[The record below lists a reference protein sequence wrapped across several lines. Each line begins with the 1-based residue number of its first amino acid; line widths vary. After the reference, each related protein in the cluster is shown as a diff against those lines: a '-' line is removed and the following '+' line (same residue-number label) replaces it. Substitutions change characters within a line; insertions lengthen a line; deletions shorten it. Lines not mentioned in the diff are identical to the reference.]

1 MSAQSLRKLFEVN
14 RYALSVNVEGI
25 THEESLI
32 QPPRGGNCLNWVVG
46 HIVANR
52 NHVLQLL
59 GEPPIWPE
67 PDYETYRRGSAPILD
82 GARAR
87 RLEKLI
93 EDFHR
98 SQERIGAALDRIGDE
113 KLAEKEGDE
122 TVGERLA
129 FLHFHEAYH
138 VGQTAL
144 LRRMAG
150 KEGAIR

>member
-1 MSAQSLRKLFEVN
+1 MSAQSLKKLFDVN

-52 NHVLQLL
+52 NHVLRLL
-59 GEPPIWPE
+59 GEEPIWSE
-67 PDYETYRRGSAPILD
+67 AEAEAYRRGSAPILD

-87 RLEKLI
+87 PFAKLV

-98 SQERIGAALDRIGDE
+98 SQERLGAALDRADDA
-113 KLAEKEGDE
+113 KLAEKEGKE
-122 TVGERLA
+122 TVGESLA

-138 VGQTAL
+138 IGQTAL